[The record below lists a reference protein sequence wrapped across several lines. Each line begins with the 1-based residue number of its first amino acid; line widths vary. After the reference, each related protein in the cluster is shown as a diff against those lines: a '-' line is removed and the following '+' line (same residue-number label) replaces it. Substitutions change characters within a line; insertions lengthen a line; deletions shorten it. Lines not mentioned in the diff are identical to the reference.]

1 MPLLQ
6 RVTAVDPLEI
16 AEDARRRLCTLVDSE
31 RRSAFGQF
39 FTPLATARLMASM
52 SGDCRERVRLLD
64 AGAGVG
70 ALTAAWIS
78 EVCSRDVRPRDITL
92 TAFELDETLVPELNQ
107 TLRGCEEACAA
118 AGIACTWEVRTTD
131 FIEAAVDVLDA
142 GLFRTNR
149 PLYDVAILNPPYK
162 KFRADS
168 RTRQLLRRLDI
179 ETSNLYTA
187 FLALVLLLL
196 DDGGELIA
204 ITPRSF
210 CNGPYFRPF
219 RQHLLRHVSL
229 TRVHVFEARDYAF
242 RDDEVLQEN
251 VILRALKGVP
261 QQRTVSISQSRTPDD
276 SRGVQREAPF
286 ECVVRPG
293 DSQAFIHLVP
303 DDAGHA
309 LAQAIE
315 TLPCGLEDLG
325 LCVSTGR
332 IVDFRAH
339 EWLQNEPTLGTVPLI
354 YPTHFDAGVIRWPK
368 PGSKKPNAIAHTPTS
383 AAVLIPAGVYVL
395 VKRFSA
401 KEERRR
407 IMAAVFDPR
416 LVPCEMVGFENHLNY
431 FHDRGSPLDREFAWG
446 LSAFL
451 NWSPLDTYFRQF
463 NGHTQVNAT
472 DLRSL
477 RYPTRAT
484 LSALGHRMQE
494 TLPPQDVLD
503 AVVTQTLK
511 G

>member
-1 MPLLQ
+1 
-6 RVTAVDPLEI
+6 
-16 AEDARRRLCTLVDSE
+16 
-31 RRSAFGQF
+31 
-39 FTPLATARLMASM
+39 MASM

-383 AAVLIPAGVYVL
+383 AALLIPAGVYVL

-431 FHDRGSPLDREFAWG
+431 FHDRGSPLDGAFAWG

-451 NWSPLDTYFRQF
+451 NWSTLDTYVRQF